1 MKDTT
6 QFLTY
11 LRTIISTGSVTAAA
25 KRLYISQPYLSR
37 TISEHERRLGYR
49 LLDRDKR
56 PIALTA
62 IGVQY
67 VRTLEQLNNQYNK
80 LMHDL
85 EKMADVSHLR
95 LGINQSMSTI
105 VAPRYCIDIIRF
117 IQKVRL
123 RLLKVFPANWAI
135 YCYRGEL
142 TRNCD

>member
-49 LLDRDKR
+49 LLARDKR

-85 EKMADVSHLR
+85 EKMADVKR
-95 LGINQSMSTI
+95 QQKTQKDYKEWKKQNQNNETNS
-105 VAPRYCIDIIRF
+105 D
-117 IQKVRL
+117 
-123 RLLKVFPANWAI
+123 
-135 YCYRGEL
+135 
-142 TRNCD
+142 